1 MAFNPH
7 TETDRREMLSAI
19 GVESVAGL
27 VDAIPASIRFPRL
40 DLPPKLTEFEAA
52 NHLEDLALMNTVVSA
67 SNNFLGAGSYR
78 HYVPATVNQL
88 LLRGEIFTAYTP
100 YQPEVSQGTLQ
111 TIYEFQS
118 LVAELMQMDIANA
131 SMYDGATA
139 LAEAALMAGH
149 GAKTRKKIVV
159 SGTVHPNYLQVLQTY
174 CIGSKLELNVLP
186 LPVEG
191 FAARPAELASQI
203 DDDTAAVIV
212 QYPNF
217 YGGIEELAAISELTH
232 EAGAALIVASY
243 PAPLSLLKP
252 PGAFGADIATAE
264 GQSLGIAQS
273 FGGPYLGLMAAKK
286 SYARLMPG
294 RLVGMT
300 KDSQGKR
307 GFVLALQTREQH
319 IRRDKATSNICT
331 NQGLMATAATIHM
344 SLLGVEGMREVARR
358 SYANAQ
364 YLAAELSKIDGV
376 EVSNGTAFFNEFV
389 VRLSQETAAVNSA
402 LIEERIQGGLDLSMV
417 DDSLDHH
424 MLVATTELN
433 DKNGIDRF
441 AAALRAIL
449 K

>member
-7 TETDRREMLSAI
+7 TENDRRAMLSTI
-19 GVESVAGL
+19 GVASVAEL

-40 DLPPKLTEFEAA
+40 DLPPKLTELEAA
-52 NHLEDLALMNTVVSA
+52 SHLDELASKNVVA
-67 SNNFLGAGSYR
+67 AGNDNYLGGGSYR
-78 HYVPATVNQL
+78 HYIPATVNQL

-131 SMYDGATA
+131 SLYDGATA
-139 LAEAALMAGH
+139 LAEATLMAGH
-149 GAKTRKKIVV
+149 AAKSRKKVVV
-159 SGTVHPNYLQVLQTY
+159 SGTVHPNYLQVLDTY
-174 CIGSKLELNVLP
+174 CTGSDLELTLLP
-186 LPVEG
+186 RPEMG
-191 FAARPAELASQI
+191 FATSPATLANQVDS
-203 DDDTAAVIV
+203 DTAAVIL

-217 YGGIEELAAISELTH
+217 YGGIEDLASIAELTH
-232 EAGAALIVASY
+232 EAGAALIVATY
-243 PAPLSLLKP
+243 PVPLSLLKP

-273 FGGPYLGLMAAKK
+273 FGGPYVGLLAARQ
-286 SYARLMPG
+286 SYVRLMPG
-294 RLVGMT
+294 RLIGMT
-300 KDSQGKR
+300 SDSQGKR

-344 SLLGVEGMREVARR
+344 SLLGAEGMREVARR

-364 YLAAELSKIDGV
+364 YLAGELDKIAGV
-376 EVSNGTAFFNEFV
+376 EVENGTAFFNEFV
-389 VRLSQETAAVNSA
+389 VRLPKAASGVNAA
-402 LIEERIQGGLDLSMV
+402 LRDSGIQGGLDLSMA
-417 DDSLDHH
+417 DPGLDHH
-424 MLVATTELN
+424 MLIATTELN
-433 DKNGIDRF
+433 DRAGIDRF
-441 AAALRAIL
+441 TAAMGAIL